1 MQKSCELHNDT
12 KSLYYIKQNN
22 IGRMVMIKFTIKIL
36 NSMVVFLI
44 ALSIVSCSDSDSSNT
59 SSNSTEPSVISTI
72 PADGDFTEGVLTGNI
87 TATFSK
93 EMDPST
99 LISPAITF
107 TLIEKTVGATALP
120 GTVSYSGNVA
130 TFNPT
135 DDLIVNK
142 EYTATITVAA
152 ADLAGNPMAASKIWS
167 FSTSEL
173 FDNPSVIDLGAA
185 GTIVIFG
192 DSGISTVPTSVIT
205 GDIGTTSAAGTLT
218 GFGLISDSTNVFSTS
233 SQVVGGGKVYAFD
246 YSIPTPDNMTLASGA
261 IGTAYTDGAGRAADA
276 TELFAGDITGKTLR
290 RGVYKWTT
298 NVHADIANFTL
309 KGSATDVWIFITSG
323 EVILNGGARVILADG
338 ALAKN
343 IFWVSA
349 ENVTLQPNTHFE
361 GIVLGKKAV
370 ILQNGATVNGRL
382 FSQTGVTLI
391 ANTVTK
397 PAL

>member
-1 MQKSCELHNDT
+1 
-12 KSLYYIKQNN
+12 
-22 IGRMVMIKFTIKIL
+22 MIKFTIKIL